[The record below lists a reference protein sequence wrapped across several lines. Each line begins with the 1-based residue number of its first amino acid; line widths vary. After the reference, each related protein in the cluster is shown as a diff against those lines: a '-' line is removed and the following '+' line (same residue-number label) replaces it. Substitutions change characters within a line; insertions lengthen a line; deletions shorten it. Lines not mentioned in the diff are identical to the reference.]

1 MKTKHYDR
9 ILIFKISINQKDNL
23 KTMAISYEKSS
34 AQILRDLIDKEY
46 KVYLNGKRKVLDALQ
61 VAE

>member
-23 KTMAISYEKSS
+23 KTMAISYEKSL

-46 KVYLNGKRKVLDALQ
+46 KVYLNGKKRDINTLQ
-61 VAE
+61 VVE

>member
-46 KVYLNGKRKVLDALQ
+46 KVYLNGKKRDINTLQ
-61 VAE
+61 VVE

>member
-23 KTMAISYEKSS
+23 KTMAISYEKSL

-46 KVYLNGKRKVLDALQ
+46 KVYLNGKRKDINTLQ
-61 VAE
+61 VVE